1 MVNYPQ
7 ISLCYPHTEKLSIEV
22 IMEKDKV
29 LFLCTGNSCRSQM
42 AEAFL
47 RHYAGSRFEV
57 FSAGLE
63 PSQIHP
69 FTYQVMAELG
79 FDLAGQRS
87 KSVDEYL
94 GKKHIHYLITVCGDA
109 DRNCPAIWPGV
120 VSRMHWPF
128 EDPAKFEGNDDQ
140 KLEKF
145 REVRDQIKQRVI
157 DWVV

>member
-1 MVNYPQ
+1 MQ
-7 ISLCYPHTEKLSIEV
+7 
-22 IMEKDKV
+22 KDNV

-47 RHYAGSRFEV
+47 RFYCGDRFEV

-63 PSQIHP
+63 PTEINP
-69 FTYQVMAELG
+69 YTYKVMAELHL
-79 FDLAGQRS
+79 DLAGHRS

-94 GKKHIHYLITVCGDA
+94 GKKHFQYLITVCGDA
-109 DRNCPAIWPGV
+109 DKNCPAIWPGV

-128 EDPAKFEGNDDQ
+128 EDPAKFEGDDEQ

-145 REVRDQIKQRVI
+145 RELRDQIKQRVI